1 MVLLVITLLPG
12 GVMAAH
18 AQPPQEPDSHTSA
31 HYHDEGHATA
41 AHEEESCC
49 PSSQGEAHA
58 TCPDNCNYGT
68 CHCACQV
75 VALAE
80 TFPLPSFMHPDRM
93 AASVLPVTVPAIAPS
108 RPERPPRSA

>member
-18 AQPPQEPDSHTSA
+18 AQPLQAPDSHTVA
-31 HYHDEGHATA
+31 HYHDDGHAA
-41 AHEEESCC
+41 AAPEEELCC
-49 PSSQGEAHA
+49 HSSQGEAHA
-58 TCPDNCNYGT
+58 ACPDNCNYGT

-80 TFPLPSFMHPDRM
+80 TLPHLSFMHPDRV
-93 AASVLPVTVPAIAPS
+93 AAGGLPVTVPAIAPP

>member
-31 HYHDEGHATA
+31 HYHDDGHAT